1 MPSTGPT
8 TIAGPPSVIVQA
20 SLESEAFRVAVLT
33 PARAVAGT
41 ETGPRGAPADTQAAF
56 RPVPQRAMT
65 EPT

>member
-20 SLESEAFRVAVLT
+20 SLESEAFRIAALT

-41 ETGPRGAPADTQAAF
+41 KQGRVAL
-56 RPVPQRAMT
+56 RPVPQRRFGRYSSGQ
-65 EPT
+65 